1 MWNPCFVSKHLLR
14 LLVIEADKKSTTQ
27 WGDLAVLLLLEKVLQ
42 MCIETIK
49 FGEIYHKY
57 HHITTL
63 YVAVQ
68 YYYLVANLY

>member
-42 MCIETIK
+42 MCIETIQ
-49 FGEIYHKY
+49 FEEIYHNY
-57 HHITTL
+57 YHITT
-63 YVAVQ
+63 
-68 YYYLVANLY
+68 